1 MIYLEERGYSKN
13 VCSYCSYVYERDYR
27 TPKLVLKKGDEAFM
41 RFNIADCGMGG
52 YSSKCI
58 YACPKCGLLQIIVK
72 AEEQENEDNI

>member
-1 MIYLEERGYSKN
+1 MIYLEERGYSKK

-27 TPKLVLKKGDEAFM
+27 TPNLKLKKGDEDFM

-52 YSSKCI
+52 YSNKLI